1 MRVSEEIRII
11 DLLARR
17 EGEFLRV
24 AECEAAITELLGGEA
39 YPFPHPGVE
48 LPSNGRTS
56 RNKAWKP
63 AGLALPVAGGR
74 RAPAKA
80 GAREAIADA
89 PPLVRALDA
98 SRGEN
103 AYRVVYRD
111 KSGAEAEAADA
122 LKVSYHTDTAAL
134 AAMLELSCEGFSIE
148 RIESVA
154 FESLENYRVIECLWT
169 RASG

>member
-17 EGEFLRV
+17 EGEFLRI
-24 AECEAAITELLGGEA
+24 AECEAAITELLGGAA

-63 AGLALPVAGGR
+63 VGVALPAAGGR

-80 GAREAIADA
+80 ERAAAV
-89 PPLVRALDA
+89 PPPVRALDA

-111 KSGAEAEAADA
+111 KGGAEAGGADA
-122 LKVSYHTDTAAL
+122 LKVSYHTDAAAL
-134 AAMLELSCEGFSIE
+134 SAMLELSCEGFSIE
-148 RIESVA
+148 RIEAVA
-154 FESLENYRVIECLWT
+154 FESLENYQVVECLWT
-169 RASG
+169 RASE